1 MILLFEPDFNQH
13 NKKIGRDM
21 MYTAEELQ
29 LLADEQFGS
38 RKGLVAINHGLN
50 KMLTCDI
57 LCQLKLAFGL
67 CANDAKSCYDCIV
80 HAFTRI
86 AME

>member
-29 LLADEQFGS
+29 VLADEQFGS
-38 RKGLVAINHGLN
+38 QKGLVAIDHGLN

-57 LCQLKLAFGL
+57 
-67 CANDAKSCYDCIV
+67 S
-80 HAFTRI
+80 
-86 AME
+86 